1 MNSIFLFSIYMSV
14 LGAISSLIGGFLGA
28 IICINKKSVISF
40 LYEVTAGIMTGI
52 VCFEMLPECFEISS
66 ISYSIFGIIIGTI
79 LIFLLDYVIR
89 IIKIKNT
96 NNNKKIVSLVIILSM
111 AFHNAIEGFA
121 IGSSYVYSSSFGF
134 VVLLGMF
141 LHDIP
146 EGMIVGIT
154 SKVNGKKIKKIAFES
169 ILVGAC
175 VGIGTLLGG
184 YIGNIDNKYISL
196 SLSMAAGAML
206 YIVSCEL
213 IPESKENSKNK
224 LIYLTYVLGI
234 LIGAII
240 SKV

>member
-1 MNSIFLFSIYMSV
+1 MHNTFLFGIYIAI
-14 LGAISSLIGGFLGA
+14 LGAMSSLIGGFFGA
-28 IICINKKSVISF
+28 IICINKKSFISF
-40 LYEVTAGIMTGI
+40 LYETTAGIMTGI
-52 VCFEMLPECFEISS
+52 VCFEMLPECFEISN
-66 ISYSIFGIIIGTI
+66 ISYSIIGIIIGI
-79 LIFLLDYVIR
+79 LLILVLDYVIR
-89 IIKIKNT
+89 IINIKNE

-111 AFHNAIEGFA
+111 AFHNTIEGIA
-121 IGSSYVYSSSFGF
+121 IGSSYAYSSSFGF
-134 VVLLGMF
+134 IVFLGMF

-206 YIVSCEL
+206 YIISCEL
-213 IPESKENSKNK
+213 IPESKENTKNK

-234 LIGAII
+234 LIGATI
-240 SKV
+240 SKI

>member
-1 MNSIFLFSIYMSV
+1 MNSIFLFGIYMSV

-96 NNNKKIVSLVIILSM
+96 NNNKKIMSLVIILSM
-111 AFHNAIEGFA
+111 AFHNAIEGIA

-134 VVLLGMF
+134 IVLFGMF

-146 EGMIVGIT
+146 EGMIVGII
-154 SKVNGKKIKKIAFES
+154 SKVNGKNILKIIFES

-175 VGIGTLLGG
+175 VGIGTIVGG

-196 SLSMAAGAML
+196 SLSIAAGAML

-213 IPESKENSKNK
+213 IPESKEYTKSKI
-224 LIYLTYVLGI
+224 IYLAYVFGI
-234 LIGAII
+234 IIGALI
-240 SKV
+240 SKL

>member
-28 IICINKKSVISF
+28 SICINKNSVISF

-96 NNNKKIVSLVIILSM
+96 NNNKKILSLVIILSM
-111 AFHNAIEGFA
+111 ALHNAIEGFA

-154 SKVNGKKIKKIAFES
+154 SKVNGKNIPKIIFES

-175 VGIGTLLGG
+175 VGIGTIVGG

-196 SLSMAAGAML
+196 SLSIAAGAML

-213 IPESKENSKNK
+213 IPESKEYTKSKI
-224 LIYLTYVLGI
+224 IYLAYVLGL
-234 LIGAII
+234 LISAII
-240 SKV
+240 SKI

>member
-1 MNSIFLFSIYMSV
+1 MKNSLILGIYMSV
-14 LGAISSLIGGFLGA
+14 FGALSSLTGAFLGA
-28 IICINKKSVISF
+28 VICINKKSFISF
-40 LYEVTAGIMTGI
+40 LYEITAGIMTGI
-52 VCFEMLPECFEISS
+52 VCFEMLPECFEIASVT
-66 ISYSIFGIIIGTI
+66 YSIIGISIGV
-79 LIFLLDYVIR
+79 LVIFLLEYIIR
-89 IIKIKNT
+89 IINSKKA

-111 AFHNAIEGFA
+111 AFHNAIEGIA
-121 IGSSYVYSSSFGF
+121 IGSSYAYSSSFGF
-134 VVLLGMF
+134 IVFLGMF

-154 SKVNGKKIKKIAFES
+154 SKVNGKKIKNISFES

-175 VGIGTLLGG
+175 VGIGTIIGG

-206 YIVSCEL
+206 YIISCEL

-240 SKV
+240 SNI

>member
-1 MNSIFLFSIYMSV
+1 MKNSLILSIYMSAF
-14 LGAISSLIGGFLGA
+14 GAFSSLIGGALGA
-28 IICINKKSVISF
+28 TICINKKSVISF
-40 LYEVTAGIMTGI
+40 LYEVTAGMMTGI

-66 ISYSIFGIIIGTI
+66 ISFSIFGIIIGTI
-79 LIFLLDYVIR
+79 LIFLLDYIIR

-96 NNNKKIVSLVIILSM
+96 NNNKKILSLVIILSM
-111 AFHNAIEGFA
+111 AFHNAIEGIA

-154 SKVNGKKIKKIAFES
+154 SKVNGKNIIKIIFES

-175 VGIGTLLGG
+175 VGIGTIVGG

-196 SLSMAAGAML
+196 SLSIAAGAML

-213 IPESKENSKNK
+213 IPESKEYIKSKI
-224 LIYLTYVLGI
+224 IYLAYVLGL
-234 LIGAII
+234 LISAII
-240 SKV
+240 SKI

>member
-1 MNSIFLFSIYMSV
+1 
-14 LGAISSLIGGFLGA
+14 
-28 IICINKKSVISF
+28 
-40 LYEVTAGIMTGI
+40 
-52 VCFEMLPECFEISS
+52 MLPECFEISS

-96 NNNKKIVSLVIILSM
+96 NNNKKIMSLVIILSM
-111 AFHNAIEGFA
+111 AFHNAIEGVA
-121 IGSSYVYSSSFGF
+121 IGSSYAYSPSFGF
-134 VVLLGMF
+134 IVLLGMF